1 MLGCD
6 LPRMS
11 APQGVP
17 RGPSCPSM
25 RDSLRCCHAK
35 RGAWAPSMSRSTWE
49 EHRGPALSLTGGARS
64 SRHGNGKLEAAQES
78 AAGSAES
85 YDDAA
90 QPLKGMMADLVTTRI
105 VGDRLGTG
113 PQTMGFQPQENR
125 GA

>member
-1 MLGCD
+1 
-6 LPRMS
+6 
-11 APQGVP
+11 
-17 RGPSCPSM
+17 
-25 RDSLRCCHAK
+25 
-35 RGAWAPSMSRSTWE
+35 MSRSTWE

-105 VGDRLGTG
+105 VGDRDWEQDHRQWGSSHRRTEEPRL
-113 PQTMGFQPQENR
+113 
-125 GA
+125 